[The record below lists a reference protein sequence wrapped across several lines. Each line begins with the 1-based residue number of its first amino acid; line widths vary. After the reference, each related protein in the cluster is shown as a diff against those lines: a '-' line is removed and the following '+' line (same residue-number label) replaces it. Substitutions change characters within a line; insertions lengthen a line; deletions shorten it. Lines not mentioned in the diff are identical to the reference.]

1 MFLHVD
7 KASYIGEYR
16 VWLEFNDGS
25 AGEVDLSNNL
35 EGKIFE
41 PLKDREFFGSFA
53 LRGHTLSW
61 DNGADFAPE
70 FLQELLLSQ
79 GKVASRV

>member
-7 KASYIGEYR
+7 KAEYIEAHR

-25 AGEVDLSNNL
+25 AGEVDLSNEL
-35 EGKIFE
+35 GGKIFA
-41 PLKDREFFGSFA
+41 PLQRTDYFRTFTLE
-53 LRGHTLSW
+53 GHTLSW

-70 FLQELLLSQ
+70 FLKELMLSQ
-79 GKVASRV
+79 GKVASRT